1 MAAGEDNKTFDLGV
15 DLGGTKVA
23 VCSSDF
29 EKIDDVSERVM
40 RFPSHITGSQEELV
54 DTLFSSIDTY
64 IENKCAGKLPRAI
77 GFGLKDAVDN
87 RKGYMAEMSFIRRL
101 FSFAAGQ
108 SLSMNDMGSLL
119 FLITT
124 YMLLHWLSCNM
135 ERANVIKIFSI

>member
-64 IENKCAGKLPRAI
+64 IASLP
-77 GFGLKDAVDN
+77 VSSSME
-87 RKGYMAEMSFIRRL
+87 MARLSSFT
-101 FSFAAGQ
+101 S
-108 SLSMNDMGSLL
+108 
-119 FLITT
+119 T
-124 YMLLHWLSCNM
+124 
-135 ERANVIKIFSI
+135 